1 VSVSSNATNVSVGD
15 SVTVNV
21 TVNNQGDVAS
31 QQSVMSLRNGSSDVD
46 SVAVP
51 ALAPGEDTNLSLRGT
66 VDASGSLAIL
76 ADSDE
81 TITEF
86 NEQNNRH
93 TVRFVEPDVT
103 VTELEASRENG
114 TITFAARVSNPSAV
128 RSQAMEIR
136 LENGP
141 NVSTS
146 QHISALEPETDTVVN
161 FSISEDRLTSAFA
174 TRVTADSNESVT
186 ESDETNNARTANVL
200 RPTVE
205 LQPGEVNYYQ
215 QDGTTTAVVL
225 VPNTGLQSA
234 TGSVT
239 VSNFNGSEQFGQTT
253 VTLNASSNTKTA
265 AYTSTELPLKDVS
278 ENETVLVTVEI
289 NNTTE
294 DIAVDTV
301 AHNTTLTPPTGT
313 IELNQSTVERNRSV
327 KLFAET
333 HDIDGTI
340 ESLEWRVNGAVIAT
354 NQSNLTWTPNER
366 GNQTVTLVIRDDDG
380 VEKTVNRTV
389 YVHVPR
395 LSSAL
400 SVPTDPDGDGEFED
414 INGDGEVNIVDVQ
427 AMFVNRDKV
436 VTTNSSRAF
445 DFSGNGVVNII
456 DVQHLFNEVI

>member
-1 VSVSSNATNVSVGD
+1 
-15 SVTVNV
+15 
-21 TVNNQGDVAS
+21 
-31 QQSVMSLRNGSSDVD
+31 
-46 SVAVP
+46 
-51 ALAPGEDTNLSLRGT
+51 
-66 VDASGSLAIL
+66 
-76 ADSDE
+76 
-81 TITEF
+81 
-86 NEQNNRH
+86 
-93 TVRFVEPDVT
+93 
-103 VTELEASRENG
+103 
-114 TITFAARVSNPSAV
+114 
-128 RSQAMEIR
+128 MEIR